1 LKYNSDTVLLC
12 DLPTCR
18 NFSSGEKISLPILV
32 SNYGEKLTDAELN
45 IRVNMDGKVIFRQK
59 KLVDNIPNGEIT
71 SLLTEELPLPEVTK
85 PKKLLITA
93 ALSAGNTDVE
103 NSWEIYLFPNVAE
116 ADASSL
122 TVTDNISTEELI
134 KKMKNGE
141 RVVLLGTGPFAS
153 VKTRFQLSVAGRT
166 NGHLATVIADHSL
179 LSDLPHDGYCGWQF
193 RKMLDSSAAIV
204 DVKRLPHEPII
215 DIASSYK
222 NAKREAMLFE
232 YKVGEGRLIV
242 CTLNLSG
249 SDPFAAWLK
258 NKIVSYAS
266 TSAFEPK
273 QSITLT
279 ELSALCSGEKTVENE
294 NENMAQN
301 KNDIT
306 MN

>member
-1 LKYNSDTVLLC
+1 
-12 DLPTCR
+12 
-18 NFSSGEKISLPILV
+18 
-32 SNYGEKLTDAELN
+32 
-45 IRVNMDGKVIFRQK
+45 
-59 KLVDNIPNGEIT
+59 
-71 SLLTEELPLPEVTK
+71 
-85 PKKLLITA
+85 
-93 ALSAGNTDVE
+93 
-103 NSWEIYLFPNVAE
+103 
-116 ADASSL
+116 
-122 TVTDNISTEELI
+122 
-134 KKMKNGE
+134 MKNGE
-141 RVVLLGTGPFAS
+141 RVVLFGTGPFAS

-249 SDPFAAWLK
+249 SDPFASWLK
-258 NKIVSYAS
+258 NKIVSYAAS
-266 TSAFEPK
+266 SAFEPK